1 MIRRHVN
8 RLVCGEERERPSEGL
23 HVLLERELGARRLGR
38 GVSVGAGIGA
48 KEMRL
53 LQRGLV
59 ESFDLYELSARRID
73 KGREL
78 AASLGLGERVRF
90 HHRDAFEADEIG
102 EVDLVYWD
110 MALHHML
117 DVERAVAWS
126 RRILAPDGVFCM
138 HDFVGPSR
146 FQWSDASL
154 ALVEEVRS
162 SLPREYLA
170 DPSWGREQVAVR
182 VERLDP
188 KLVEKDDP
196 SEAAQSD
203 RILEAVRRHF
213 PDAAV
218 RLTGGTIYHLALR
231 DIIHNFDEADDAD
244 ATLLSELL
252 QLDEATIGEP
262 GIDNHYAVA
271 IAGGGPG

>member
-8 RLVCGEERERPSEGL
+8 RLICGEERERPSEGM
-23 HVLLERELGARRLGR
+23 HVLLERELGTRRLGR

-53 LQRGLV
+53 LARGLV
-59 ESFDLYELSARRID
+59 DRFDLYELSTQRIA

-78 AASLGLGERVRF
+78 AASLGLAERVRF
-90 HHRDAFEADEIG
+90 HHQDVFQAGEIG

-126 RRILAPDGVFCM
+126 RRILAPDGLFCM
-138 HDFVGPSR
+138 HDFVGPAR

-154 ALVEEVRS
+154 ALVEEVRR

-170 DPSWGREQVAVR
+170 DPSWYGELIPVR

-203 RILEAVRRHF
+203 RILAAVERHF
-213 PDAAV
+213 PGATV

-231 DIIHNFDEADDAD
+231 DVLHNFDEDDAAD
-244 ATLLSELL
+244 AALLAELL
-252 QLDEATIGEP
+252 QLDESTIGEP

-271 IAGGGPG
+271 MARNGSG